1 MERIVKTPIDAR
13 STIARIERDEAGAIL
28 TFAGTVRNRHRG
40 RDVIAIDYHAY
51 ESMAARELEKLEREI
66 ESRWPEIRAAIV
78 HRIGYLE
85 LGEASVLIA
94 VSSPHRTQAYESSRF
109 IIEEIKKRLPVWKKE
124 RYSDGVEEWV
134 PGATPIAP
142 TRGAE
147 QP

>member
-1 MERIVKTPIDAR
+1 VERIVKTPIDAR

-94 VSSPHRTQAYESSRF
+94 VSSPHRADGFDALRYAIDEL
-109 IIEEIKKRLPVWKKE
+109 KKRAPIWKKE
-124 RYSDGVEEWV
+124 LYRDGGSVWLE
-134 PGATPIAP
+134 GS
-142 TRGAE
+142 
-147 QP
+147 

>member
-94 VSSPHRTQAYESSRF
+94 VSSPHRADGFDALRYAIDEL
-109 IIEEIKKRLPVWKKE
+109 KKRAPIWKKE
-124 RYSDGVEEWV
+124 LYRDGGSVWLE
-134 PGATPIAP
+134 GS
-142 TRGAE
+142 
-147 QP
+147 